1 VNSEFNEQP
10 ILKFKYLSNPV
21 FWLFLI
27 FLTGLIMRIFYF
39 PYEIPI
45 KNDGFFPF
53 VYAFK
58 ILETG
63 GIPHNIITTNT
74 GWAYLLSGIFSVT
87 NSSGMMESMHLT
99 RITSMIISSVTI
111 FPVFLIL
118 NKFFSQKTSLIGAAL
133 FIFEP
138 RLIQMSTSGISY
150 DLFLLL
156 ILSSIALFFSDS
168 KKSVFIVFPI
178 IAFATIVRYEA
189 LLMTIPFSIAFFY
202 KLKNENKR
210 ILKFALCLLL
220 FCLIII
226 PISIIRTDS
235 NENCRFICDGIFE
248 NFFGNSVLVLDFYVQ
263 EKEIQEEPRTS
274 KIPPPAGERQSF
286 SPDTDYLD
294 EKQSKFFGF
303 LSSAFE
309 KLIRYLL
316 TNLFPYFVFVVPIG
330 IFIMFKRWER
340 KLNYKITTLII
351 FSIIIV
357 VPALYAYGR
366 NIQDPRYLFVLFPI
380 YSLISLYCVEL
391 IFKKISRHDLIILF
405 FIIGIICASLIFLE
419 NERVD
424 EDSHREAFLISKKVL
439 GITSSI
445 NEYEYGGY
453 VKVAELERDWPELP
467 LVNERGKLSM
477 LTKKFVLTEIDSLDE
492 LIKESEKVNLRHL
505 LIFKNDK
512 NELLRTI
519 FDEYDKYENFKIIYN
534 SKDDGFKNEFVI
546 LELVPFDGIRKLD
559 S

>member
-1 VNSEFNEQP
+1 MNSELNKQP
-10 ILKFKYLSNPV
+10 ILKFRYLSNPI

-27 FLTGLIMRIFYF
+27 FLAGLIMRIFYF

-63 GIPHNIITTNT
+63 GIPHNIITTNS
-74 GWAYLLSGIFSVT
+74 GWSYLLSGIFSVT

-138 RLIQMSTSGISY
+138 RLIQMSTFGINY

-156 ILSSIALFFSDS
+156 IFSSIALFFSDAR
-168 KKSVFIVFPI
+168 KSIFIVFPI

-189 LLMTIPFSIAFFY
+189 LLMIIPFSIAFFY
-202 KLKNENKR
+202 KLKNENNR

-226 PISIIRTDS
+226 PISVIRTDS

-286 SPDTDYLD
+286 SPDMDYLD
-294 EKQSKFFGF
+294 EEQSKFFGF
-303 LSSAFE
+303 ASSASN
-309 KLIRYLL
+309 KDSSNLI
-316 TNLFPYFVFVVPIG
+316 VF
-330 IFIMFKRWER
+330 
-340 KLNYKITTLII
+340 
-351 FSIIIV
+351 
-357 VPALYAYGR
+357 
-366 NIQDPRYLFVLFPI
+366 
-380 YSLISLYCVEL
+380 C
-391 IFKKISRHDLIILF
+391 
-405 FIIGIICASLIFLE
+405 
-419 NERVD
+419 
-424 EDSHREAFLISKKVL
+424 L
-439 GITSSI
+439 G
-445 NEYEYGGY
+445 
-453 VKVAELERDWPELP
+453 
-467 LVNERGKLSM
+467 
-477 LTKKFVLTEIDSLDE
+477 
-492 LIKESEKVNLRHL
+492 
-505 LIFKNDK
+505 
-512 NELLRTI
+512 
-519 FDEYDKYENFKIIYN
+519 
-534 SKDDGFKNEFVI
+534 
-546 LELVPFDGIRKLD
+546 
-559 S
+559 

>member
-1 VNSEFNEQP
+1 MNSEFNEQP

-405 FIIGIICASLIFLE
+405 FIIG
-419 NERVD
+419 
-424 EDSHREAFLISKKVL
+424 
-439 GITSSI
+439 
-445 NEYEYGGY
+445 
-453 VKVAELERDWPELP
+453 
-467 LVNERGKLSM
+467 
-477 LTKKFVLTEIDSLDE
+477 
-492 LIKESEKVNLRHL
+492 
-505 LIFKNDK
+505 
-512 NELLRTI
+512 
-519 FDEYDKYENFKIIYN
+519 
-534 SKDDGFKNEFVI
+534 
-546 LELVPFDGIRKLD
+546 
-559 S
+559 